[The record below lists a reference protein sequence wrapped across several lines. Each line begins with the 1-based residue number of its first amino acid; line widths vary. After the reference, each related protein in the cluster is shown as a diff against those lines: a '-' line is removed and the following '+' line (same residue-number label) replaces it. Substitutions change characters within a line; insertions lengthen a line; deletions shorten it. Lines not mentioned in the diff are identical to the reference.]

1 MAHCIFNS
9 VSGIP
14 RYIQEIYFNNTLIKT
29 INPESN
35 YCYVGTVQE
44 FVLGDLEDK
53 KGHVTHD
60 VMVTSPWKS
69 ERTAHSFDQKGDFP
83 MAFHHPGDVNM
94 CPVITLH
101 KLL

>member
-1 MAHCIFNS
+1 MI
-9 VSGIP
+9 
-14 RYIQEIYFNNTLIKT
+14 

-60 VMVTSPWKS
+60 VMGTSPCKS
-69 ERTAHSFDQKGDFP
+69 ECTTH
-83 MAFHHPGDVNM
+83 AFG
-94 CPVITLH
+94 
-101 KLL
+101 